1 MEVSNPCK
9 SFTRKNLKFLHEF
22 LSSYPHFLNSLP
34 RTTQDDFV
42 RLCGYVVHLR
52 SKKASEF
59 IIAAHRAIGSLN
71 GLHDKRKVLNAAIIF
86 GSINWALILPFLT
99 AVESIPAGEEC
110 FESWVCL
117 SQRIADCDV
126 DVALT
131 FLQQTPEAIKVHGEK
146 TLLLCGDRAIEAMK
160 TGNYMWKSAKAYLEE
175 TVFNRFGITADRWK
189 FNLEQASHIA
199 KRCPEAA
206 EEFIRSGSRVC
217 ALLSEKHTRKW
228 VDEGLSS
235 CLTEAD
241 LISYFSGISMKAM
254 DIRDGLV
261 SGVALKDRLGA
272 LCLICEAYLGKP
284 VKILSNKRLTGIKGF
299 SLGPV
304 TDGRFIYLPEVAE
317 SFKLMKLMALHQAT
331 LLNTEGWI
339 VSMTENSLSA
349 VDIHVQADRKL
360 VDIFPGIAR
369 QMKDIAE
376 SNWPDNY
383 PYGEAPPNDLPWW
396 GDLIPGLISET
407 QTNIRLVKEKLSI
420 FDEIQPE
427 LIETIMDS
435 LMAQGARDPD
445 ALLAKL
451 GIILDNIDFE
461 SPDPEELSQNVQ
473 TFLYKEWDCNLS
485 DYKLDWCLVR
495 RWITPD
501 DPNAFAREL
510 VEHRHGIIN
519 LIRRQFMK
527 LRPERFR
534 KFKGQ
539 TFGDDLEIDALVNT
553 IVEMRSGGFLD
564 DKIYIRRDKRERD
577 VGVLFLMDLSGS
589 TEQEL
594 NGCRF
599 VDVEKEAMTLMAEAL
614 DSLGDPFAV
623 YGFSSE
629 GRFRV
634 NVFVVKNFN
643 EEYGDNVR
651 HRLGNLEAKGLTRL
665 GAVVRHG
672 IHEMDAISAA
682 NKLMVILTD
691 GRPYDLEYGG
701 LDYAMEDTRKAIK
714 EARIKKIHPFI
725 ITSDKKGASYLKQI
739 SSQTQSMILPKA
751 ENLPHILPAIYKR
764 LTI

>member
-9 SFTRKNLKFLHEF
+9 SFTRKNLKFLQDF
-22 LSSYPHFLNSLP
+22 LEGHPHLLISLP
-34 RTTQDDFV
+34 RATQDDFL

-59 IIAAHRAIGSLN
+59 IIAAHRAIESLN
-71 GLHDKRKVLNAAIIF
+71 GFHDKRRVLNAAISL
-86 GSINWALILPFLT
+86 GSRNWALILPFLK
-99 AVESIPAGEEC
+99 AVESIPIGGEC
-110 FESWVCL
+110 FVSWLCL
-117 SQRIADCDV
+117 SQLMADCDV

-131 FLQQTPEAIKVHGEK
+131 FLEQTPDAIKVYGDEAF
-146 TLLLCGDRAIEAMK
+146 LSWGDRAREAMK

-175 TVFNRFGITADRWK
+175 AVFNRFGITADRWK

-199 KRCPEAA
+199 ERCPEAA

-217 ALLSEKHTRKW
+217 TLLSEKDTKKW
-228 VDEGLSS
+228 INEGLST
-235 CLTEAD
+235 CLTEAE
-241 LISYFSGISMKAM
+241 LMSYFSGNSMRAM
-254 DIRDGLV
+254 DIRDELV
-261 SGVALKDRLGA
+261 AGVALKDRLGP
-272 LCLICEAYLGKP
+272 LSLICEAYLGKP
-284 VKILSNKRLTGIKGF
+284 VKILSNRGLIGTKGF
-299 SLGPV
+299 SWGPV
-304 TDGRFIYLPEVAE
+304 TDGRVIYLPDVVKN
-317 SFKLMKLMALHQAT
+317 FQLIKLMALHQAT
-331 LLNTEGWI
+331 LLNTEGWT
-339 VSMTENSLSA
+339 VSLTENLLSA

-369 QMKDIAE
+369 QMRDSAGSSLSE
-376 SNWPDNY
+376 NY
-383 PYGEAPPNDLPWW
+383 PYGEVSPGNLPWW
-396 GDLIPGLISET
+396 GDLIPALISET

-510 VEHRHGIIN
+510 VERRQGIIN

-534 KFKGQ
+534 KFKAQ
-539 TFGDDLEIDALVNT
+539 TFGDDLDIDALVNT

-577 VGVLFLMDLSGS
+577 VAVLFLMDLSSS

-672 IHEMDAISAA
+672 IHEMDAISAG